1 MFSFSCMRYPI
12 GILTLHALVVEGLVL
27 AFTGITF
34 SQMQSSVELIADLLA
49 LRVDKILLI
58 S

>member
-1 MFSFSCMRYPI
+1 MRYPI
-12 GILTLHALVVEGLVL
+12 GILILHALVVEGLVL